1 MFAVLCC
8 VSIGHIFLLSAAV
21 EEQQWAVRAQPEGSA
36 LPSCPG
42 CQAKPGTDSISHLQ
56 RRVMRDSMFLPAKLL
71 PAIGGATSPGPQ
83 QTAELA
89 AWSDPGTQ
97 HPPDAPGLWINNQGQ
112 AHQ

>member
-1 MFAVLCC
+1 MEKELLCVFAVLCC

-71 PAIGGATSPGPQ
+71 PAIGGATSPDPSKQ
-83 QTAELA
+83 QNWQPGQILA
-89 AWSDPGTQ
+89 PST
-97 HPPDAPGLWINNQGQ
+97 
-112 AHQ
+112 HQMLLDCG